1 MVVPHVL
8 KYDGTGNVQIA
19 VVDLGDCID
28 FACVRVCPTGIDI
41 RNGTQL
47 ECVNCTACMDAC
59 DAIMDSI
66 GKPRGLIRL
75 ASENSIRD
83 GKKLVMTRRI
93 KVYTL
98 LLLLLIGFLGFLLA
112 SRSDVDARLMRT
124 AGMTYNSLPDGR
136 ISNLYNLKLINK
148 SRKDIPVDVRVE
160 ESNAELQMISL
171 NKTIKKEDHTTLQ
184 FFIILNRNQ
193 VKSWKT
199 EIELGL
205 YQNGEKFKTLTA
217 KFIGPEVYE

>member
-1 MVVPHVL
+1 MMAQE
-8 KYDGTGNVQIA
+8 NEQIA

-28 FACVRVCPTGIDI
+28 CFACVRVCPTGIDI

-93 KVYTL
+93 KVYML

-148 SRKDIPVDVRVE
+148 TRKDIPVEVRIE
-160 ESNAELQMISL
+160 ESNAVLQMISL
-171 NKTIKKEDHTTLQ
+171 NKVIKKEDHTTLQ
-184 FFIILNRNQ
+184 FFIILNRDQ